1 MGGGVGGGLPYVSVC
16 AGYVRMNER
25 EERGEEDYMQVF
37 HWLGRWVVRVFF
49 WGGRM
54 VYFIGI
60 FGL

>member
-37 HWLGRWVVRVFF
+37 HWLGR
-49 WGGRM
+49 
-54 VYFIGI
+54 
-60 FGL
+60 